1 MSDTA
6 TIEIFILLFSFI
18 ETIGPV
24 LYFKQACLGALKVIY
39 LGGKIDWTYFTFR

>member
-6 TIEIFILLFSFI
+6 TIEIFILLFGFI
-18 ETIGPV
+18 ATIFCI

-39 LGGKIDWTYFTFR
+39 LEGKIDWTYFTFR